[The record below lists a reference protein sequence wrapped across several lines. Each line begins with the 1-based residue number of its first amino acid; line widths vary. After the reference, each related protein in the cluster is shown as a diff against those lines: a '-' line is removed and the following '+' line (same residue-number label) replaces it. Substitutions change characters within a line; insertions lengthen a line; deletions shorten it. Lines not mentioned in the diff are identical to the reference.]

1 MPHIYSGVC
10 LAAMFSSIIH
20 EHRRLK
26 GEASKIKATVKALS
40 QSGPRESGRPAPVAL
55 PALMGLA

>member
-1 MPHIYSGVC
+1 
-10 LAAMFSSIIH
+10 MFSSIIH